1 MCNCCVQTVPLSD
14 TNTCLGIHRYMPFIS
29 VRVVYYK
36 KESPTLPEHWLCR
49 RCRAI
54 HHYVTTIVL
63 FLIYPMAFL
72 FLHAYTL
79 LTLEQDRST
88 LTPTFQICV
97 D

>member
-1 MCNCCVQTVPLSD
+1 MS
-14 TNTCLGIHRYMPFIS
+14 FIS

-36 KESPTLPEHWLCR
+36 KESSTLPDHWLCR
-49 RCRAI
+49 RCRVI
-54 HHYVTTIVL
+54 HHYVTTVVL